1 MNIKVFNLISRI
13 DETRHMSWH
22 ETCTCKFK
30 LDANVC
36 NDTKCWNNDKCRF
49 ECKELICKGM
59 CDDRFIWNPS
69 ICECEC
75 DKSCDIGQYLDY
87 EYCKCRKKLIDKLV
101 EKCSEDIDQ
110 NEMIYNVTLN
120 GHKKYEIL
128 VQYT

>member
-1 MNIKVFNLISRI
+1 MSRI

-36 NDTKCWNNDKCRF
+36 NDTQRWNNDKCRF
-49 ECKELICKGM
+49 ECKELIGKGM

-101 EKCSEDIDQ
+101 EKCSEDIDE

-128 VQYT
+128 VQYA

>member
-13 DETRHMSWH
+13 DETRHMPWH
-22 ETCTCKFK
+22 ETCTCKCK

-36 NDTKCWNNDKCRF
+36 NDTQRWNNDKCRF
-49 ECKELICKGM
+49 ECKELIGKGM
-59 CDDRFIWNPS
+59 RDDRFIWNPS

-101 EKCSEDIDQ
+101 EKCSEDIDE